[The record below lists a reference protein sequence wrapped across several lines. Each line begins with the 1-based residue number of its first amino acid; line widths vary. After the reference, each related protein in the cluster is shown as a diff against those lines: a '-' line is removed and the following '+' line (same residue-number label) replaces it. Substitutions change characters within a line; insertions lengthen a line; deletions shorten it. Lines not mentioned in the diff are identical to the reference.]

1 MTLQLPNSYRE
12 RAMTFVE
19 LLAVTAVVFF
29 LAVLVLPHLIGHQG
43 AKHRA
48 KRISCVSNLR
58 ALGLATR
65 LYAND
70 HDEKLPWQVGQEDG
84 GSLAF
89 LSSPNVFEHFRVMS
103 NELSTPKILVCP
115 SDRQRIRTNEFAQM
129 SNTNLSYFL
138 CLNAVSNAP
147 SRLLSGDRN
156 VSGGVISNRFMR
168 VIAPSQSVS
177 WTNGLHEMAG
187 NTGLVDGSVQQV
199 SSSGFSNVVANSFGT
214 NQFLRLAIP

>member
-1 MTLQLPNSYRE
+1 MTIL
-12 RAMTFVE
+12 E
-19 LLAVTAVVFF
+19 LLAVTAVILF
-29 LAVLVLPHLIGHQG
+29 LAAVLLPHLVGHNHRGG
-43 AKHRA
+43 AARA
-48 KRISCVSNLR
+48 QRIACVNNLKQI
-58 ALGLATR
+58 GLATR
-65 LYAND
+65 LYASD
-70 HDEKLPWQVGQEDG
+70 HDEKLPWQVAQEDG
-84 GSLAF
+84 GSLSF
-89 LSSPNVFEHFRVMS
+89 LSSPNLFEHFRVMS

-129 SNTNLSYFL
+129 SNTNLGYFL
-138 CLNAVSNAP
+138 CLDAVSNAP